1 MVRIRSKL
9 PDDFSRRPFDADGDL
24 LGRADL
30 AQGLDNLFSSL
41 DHGTVAILDGRWGVG
56 KSTFIDRWCVHA
68 ERGGFGVIKLDAFA
82 YDYMG
87 EPFDALSAA
96 ILAKVSEKI
105 GAEDPRY
112 KAFKRSAVDVSKRL
126 AISSAKAVVRIGT
139 AGLVDDR
146 LIDSMAESITS
157 SSGEFAEKA
166 IESVLQRQSKDQ
178 ASFEVFRTKLSELY
192 EFLSDGDQQKPVI
205 FVVDEL
211 DRCRPDFA
219 LGILECL
226 KHFFHAHKLHFILV
240 TNKEILR
247 KSVDNRYGIGESSG
261 DYLQKFYDF
270 TIHFER
276 KGRNLSEN
284 AAAKYARDVITQ
296 TIRGRTAD
304 TNLSQVIQ
312 FTSEICI
319 AYDLTLR
326 DVEHV
331 ASNISLA
338 YLAISERQFQPEI
351 FIVVLSYLKA
361 KHSSQYQKIK
371 DRNLSWSEMEDI
383 LDLGVWSESFYIDRI
398 KDVFRY
404 SLDPDIDVNEPRFRG
419 LNNGRYHLERLDEL
433 AYVANS
439 VLDAF
444 AR

>member
-1 MVRIRSKL
+1 M
-9 PDDFSRRPFDADGDL
+9 GH
-24 LGRADL
+24 ADL

-41 DHGTVAILDGRWGVG
+41 DHGSVAILDGRWGVG
-56 KSTFIDRWCVHA
+56 KSTFIDRWCAHA
-68 ERGGFGVIKLDAFA
+68 EREGFGVIKLDAFA

-112 KAFKRSAVDVSKRL
+112 KAFRRSAVDVSKRL

-146 LIDSMAESITS
+146 LIESMAEPITS

-166 IESVLQRQSKDQ
+166 IESVLERQSKDQ

-192 EFLSDGDQQKPVI
+192 EFLSGDDEEKPVI

-226 KHFFHAHKLHFILV
+226 KHFFRAHKLHFVLV
-240 TNKEILR
+240 TNKAILR
-247 KSVDNRYGIGESSG
+247 KSIDNRYGIGDASD

-276 KGRNLSEN
+276 KGRHSNEN
-284 AAAKYARDVITQ
+284 AAAKYARDVISQ
-296 TIRGRTAD
+296 TVGGRTAD
-304 TNLSQVIQ
+304 AHLSELMRL
-312 FTSEICI
+312 TSQLCI
-319 AYDLTLR
+319 AYDLTFR

-338 YLAISERQFQPEI
+338 YLAISDRQFQPEI
-351 FIVVLSYLKA
+351 FIVVLAYLKA
-361 KHSSQYQKIK
+361 KHSAHYQKVK
-371 DRNLSWSEMEDI
+371 NRDLTWPEMEKI
-383 LDLGVWSESFYIDRI
+383 LDQGVWSENFYIERI

-404 SLDPDIDVNEPRFRG
+404 SLDPHIDMNDPKFSG
-419 LNNGRYHLERLDEL
+419 LNNGRYHLERLEEL